1 MRSKREKRLRAIRR
15 DLVQPLC
22 DKKDE
27 AKFAVLE
34 AALAAPKLPVKPSPF
49 ASSSSSS
56 AMDTTTI
63 TTTTTTTTDT
73 QIGMSSFVRFLFSTM
88 IYSVFGFFF
97 SLVDYLGST
106 RNSYGFGIKF

>member
-1 MRSKREKRLRAIRR
+1 
-15 DLVQPLC
+15 
-22 DKKDE
+22 
-27 AKFAVLE
+27 
-34 AALAAPKLPVKPSPF
+34 
-49 ASSSSSS
+49 
-56 AMDTTTI
+56 MDTTTI